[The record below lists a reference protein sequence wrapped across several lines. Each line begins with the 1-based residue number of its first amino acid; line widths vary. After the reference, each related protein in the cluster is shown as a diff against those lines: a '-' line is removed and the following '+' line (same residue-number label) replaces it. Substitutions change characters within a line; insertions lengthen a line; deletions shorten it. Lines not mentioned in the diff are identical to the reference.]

1 MEYIIKYIY
10 SLKPNIR
17 HIKNHIVFSSKDDC
31 RNKVLILGNVSNKKK
46 YTYVNEAIKK
56 GILGVVSANPL
67 NEKKL
72 FKKNVGS

>member
-1 MEYIIKYIY
+1 MNSNQHISNIIKYIY

-46 YTYVNEAIKK
+46 YTYKQKIY
-56 GILGVVSANPL
+56 
-67 NEKKL
+67 
-72 FKKNVGS
+72 